1 MAIRKRDRVQY
12 LADLKEIKE
21 MTFWGY
27 SKLVVAEAERIGRK
41 IDEKTVYRIVSGQLK
56 DRRLM
61 ETIKVILN
69 RYEL

>member
-56 DRRLM
+56 DRQLM

>member
-1 MAIRKRDRVQY
+1 MAIRKRDRIQY

-56 DRRLM
+56 DRQLM